1 MWPRRNG
8 CAARL
13 PGDGAARAHRRPY
26 RVKTR
31 KRGLTDPPSGQPA
44 PSCSLTTA
52 FQSRPAAPAVRRS
65 AASTASKNQSLG
77 PAAQSCIP
85 TQPLGL
91 LPSAADPP
99 LQTRSPALLK
109 PLPPAMQH
117 VRIDL
122 KRPCPTDD
130 PPSNL
135 CYAAHLNSLL
145 NGLRDKQM
153 IYFSIREFSS

>member
-8 CAARL
+8 CAARP

-31 KRGLTDPPSGQPA
+31 KGGLTDPPCGDPA

-65 AASTASKNQSLG
+65 AARTASKNQSLG
-77 PAAQSCIP
+77 AAAQSCIP
-85 TQPLGL
+85 TQPLRL
-91 LPSAADPP
+91 LPSAADPL

-109 PLPPAMQH
+109 PMPPAMQH

-153 IYFSIREFSS
+153 IYFSIRGLSS